1 MQLGFEA
8 SELSES
14 SIERMSETQE
24 RKLVKQKLKLKKLIK
39 SKQSV
44 KRVFSMNERNLQN
57 LADQN
62 QSCDIN
68 NAVVM

>member
-14 SIERMSETQE
+14 SVERIEETQE

-39 SKQSV
+39 SKKSV
-44 KRVFSMNERNLQN
+44 KKVFSINENN
-57 LADQN
+57 VAFADQN
-62 QSCDIN
+62 QSFDIN